1 MNRMKIVILI
11 SLFFAAAYSKVP
23 LRDICGAVNFLW
35 PKVLGS
41 VYSGND
47 DATFMFRVEIL
58 NTTGVERICVANLIT
73 DQFLMSTASCF
84 KGYERQTNRMFLFA
98 DTETDVSPTQLQIR
112 MVIPHPDFNKTGY
125 MDHDFALVQLREPL
139 DLVNSPHKPICLINS
154 CDDENDRHLKIAFV
168 YGWGSNRL
176 GNVDYITPGRS
187 DPMSKDKMKNQ
198 GLLPN
203 NTECTESWQAAPGY
217 NPNVNQL
224 SETQGCYGIKRTPT
238 RGNNLACKLPV
249 FSLYFTKK

>member
-84 KGYERQTNRMFLFA
+84 K
-98 DTETDVSPTQLQIR
+98 
-112 MVIPHPDFNKTGY
+112 
-125 MDHDFALVQLREPL
+125 
-139 DLVNSPHKPICLINS
+139 
-154 CDDENDRHLKIAFV
+154 DRKSV
-168 YGWGSNRL
+168 
-176 GNVDYITPGRS
+176 V
-187 DPMSKDKMKNQ
+187 
-198 GLLPN
+198 
-203 NTECTESWQAAPGY
+203 
-217 NPNVNQL
+217 
-224 SETQGCYGIKRTPT
+224 
-238 RGNNLACKLPV
+238 
-249 FSLYFTKK
+249 